1 MPEITLPLC
10 CRIDADDMS
19 SRNALLSDGWRDIE
33 LLQVWVREAEAL
45 DIEWGD
51 TIVDMASKSALKSC
65 VWIASTSFTH
75 DRLHKDPQV
84 PDAVA
89 DRQKMRFVEAAFTC
103 SEKAVYVAK
112 DGKTVQGF
120 VIVTADDEHC
130 TIDLIAVDRRHR
142 KKGVARKLIAH
153 LSNVY
158 KPLMIVAG
166 TQSTNKPAQ
175 ALYHSAGFICHQT
188 CRTMHK

>member
-33 LLQVWVREAEAL
+33 LLQVWAREGLPMDVGNVSVE
-45 DIEWGD
+45 
-51 TIVDMASKSALKSC
+51 MASKSALKSC

-142 KKGVARKLIAH
+142 GEGIAYALIAH

-188 CRTMHK
+188 CRTLHK